1 MFCILF
7 NVYLENILSS
17 LNETSILSR
26 VVRAFANLSLD
37 YATAQQIVHLDVV
50 PMLVKLLSE
59 TADLHFKQNII
70 RALRIIGKIVDG
82 KKEVVDCNG
91 LQLIIELLRSE
102 NMDIRRACLQSLQEL
117 TKAGDRLV
125 AEQIQEHC
133 AIEPI
138 IEMTYSEDE
147 SLRKIAI
154 LTLSYITANASVRV
168 SVGTI
173 GGIEAF
179 INQIQKRS
187 TKDDL
192 VLAAIEGVCMCCREA
207 VNRNKVRS
215 CGGLEVLLEIFRC
228 PEYARIYDRILAAFV
243 CFVFDEL
250 ALNRLIANGIIPALI
265 SYLQQLL
272 DPLAG
277 KGTEDKVITD
287 QHESEKTTKIT
298 HVPDVKPNVISKKSS
313 TKPEFR
319 SKPVLEP
326 NFCKSRGE
334 TMSCWLDRDCSTS
347 VTMNVGQIS
356 ALSPTSSLSPSC
368 SPEHHLSYMSPLY
381 LQSARD
387 GAFSPM
393 VYSPCGSDVDND
405 DSLEESI
412 SEKSPGNDEEHLQEK
427 NHSNAEEGNEES
439 RDEVSVLEVS
449 IYSQN
454 TLTVSGNEDSH
465 DTVSV
470 PGNENSHN
478 ESLKSTN
485 DTTVRSGEAQ
495 TPDKDDC
502 VNLNAVEPF
511 LSRSSENSTPHP
523 AIPFLPG
530 ASLSDHFHMFLPK
543 ENLFSADLPSP
554 KKSEIPV
561 MPRTRRVRRNLYL
574 DTPSIGRPGYTPCS
588 PVSSSSFSGQRD
600 VPERNIF
607 YLLSR
612 FAQMPNPPEELIALS
627 CIQTLMDYLTY
638 SLHPDPRCARL
649 LSRLTWNVNCFETLV
664 LNMLPGAFYRQLAC
678 GFGPGYH
685 LGNATESSNFEPD
698 VNVELSV
705 VNAEESRRM
714 LNESMSTSEDRL
726 GKSEGDKEAV
736 TVDVPSTNGNI
747 TPVSAFEVCAVSS
760 VNQSA
765 SSSPSKTQGQKRGLD
780 EDAEEDEHIAAIRF
794 PPSRT
799 KQIED
804 LLLSNMSTQA
814 CTSFGKGQLAH
825 LLLRGS
831 QKQKRACA
839 LSLPYLC
846 R

>member
-1 MFCILF
+1 
-7 NVYLENILSS
+7 
-17 LNETSILSR
+17 
-26 VVRAFANLSLD
+26 
-37 YATAQQIVHLDVV
+37 
-50 PMLVKLLSE
+50 
-59 TADLHFKQNII
+59 
-70 RALRIIGKIVDG
+70 
-82 KKEVVDCNG
+82 
-91 LQLIIELLRSE
+91 
-102 NMDIRRACLQSLQEL
+102 MDIRRACLQSLQEL
-117 TKAGDRLV
+117 SKAGDRLV

-138 IEMTYSEDE
+138 IEMTYSDDE

-228 PEYARIYDRILAAFV
+228 PEYSKVYDRILGAFV

-250 ALNRLIANGIIPALI
+250 ALNLLIANGIIPALI

-277 KGTEDKVITD
+277 KSTEDKVITD
-287 QHESEKTTKIT
+287 QHESEETTKIIN
-298 HVPDVKPNVISKKSS
+298 VPDIKPKVISKKSS
-313 TKPEFR
+313 TKPELR
-319 SKPVLEP
+319 SRPVLEP
-326 NFCKSRGE
+326 NFCESRSE
-334 TMSCWLDRDCSTS
+334 TMSCWLDSDCPTS

-356 ALSPTSSLSPSC
+356 ALSPASSLSPSC
-368 SPEHHLSYMSPLY
+368 SPEHHLSYMSPLH

-393 VYSPCGSDVDND
+393 VYSPCGSEV

-412 SEKSPGNDEEHLQEK
+412 SEKSPGNDEELLQEK
-427 NHSNAEEGNEES
+427 NPSNADENNEDS
-439 RDEVSVLEVS
+439 RDSFSEKNDAQCEVSVLEVT

-454 TLTVSGNEDSH
+454 TLTVSGNEVSH

-478 ESLKSTN
+478 ESLKSNN
-485 DTTVRSGEAQ
+485 DTTVRSGKAQ
-495 TPDKDDC
+495 TPDKEDC
-502 VNLNAVEPF
+502 VNLDAVEPF
-511 LSRSSENSTPHP
+511 LSRSSENPTPHP
-523 AIPFLPG
+523 AIPLLPG

-554 KKSEIPV
+554 KKSESPV
-561 MPRTRRVRRNLYL
+561 MPRARRVRRNLYQ

-588 PVSSSSFSGQRD
+588 PISSSSFSGQRD
-600 VPERNIF
+600 VPEKNIF

-612 FAQMPNPPEELIALS
+612 FAQMPNPPEELIARS
-627 CIQTLMDYLTY
+627 CIQTLMDYLSY
-638 SLHPDPRCARL
+638 SLDPDPRCARL

-685 LGNATESSNFEPD
+685 LGNAPESSNFEPD

-714 LNESMSTSEDRL
+714 LNESMLTSEDHL
-726 GKSEGDKEAV
+726 GKREEDKEAV
-736 TVDVPSTNGNI
+736 TADVPSTNGDI
-747 TPVSAFEVCAVSS
+747 RPVSAFEVCADSP

-780 EDAEEDEHIAAIRF
+780 EDAEEDEHVATVSF
-794 PPSRT
+794 SSSRT
-799 KQIED
+799 KQTED